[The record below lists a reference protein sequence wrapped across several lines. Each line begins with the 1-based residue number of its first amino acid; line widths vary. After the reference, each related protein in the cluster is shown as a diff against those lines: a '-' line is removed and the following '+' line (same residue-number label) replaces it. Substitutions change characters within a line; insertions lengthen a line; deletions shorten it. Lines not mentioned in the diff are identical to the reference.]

1 MSLELLHFFYILVMP
16 KTKATAL
23 AATSKKPRTTKKP
36 ATKIARLSKKTKSVL
51 VDVIEDEPL
60 LAEAAIRP
68 ESFFQVRATSHE
80 DNQEIDSQKKF
91 FSDLVSEI
99 KAKGEDPA
107 KKEKNSKSDKSARS
121 LGLYRRLVIKFVI
134 LVVILA
140 AAVAYFSFSQLTIN
154 LSLKG
159 EAVNDNLLLKVTN
172 TASAQST
179 STPQVSDQTD
189 PREVIGGEIKAVT
202 TNVSRSYAASGETYL
217 GEEVVGKVRLI
228 NDYNK
233 NQALVATTRIL
244 SQDGKLFRLKNAV
257 NVPAGGEVSVDI
269 YADKPAADLAIE
281 PTTFTIPGL
290 WLGLQDKI
298 YAKSDEKFI
307 YTQKVKKYVNVSDLE
322 RATKD
327 ITDVLLKTA
336 KEQAGAGLAAGN
348 NWLYLA
354 GDSPTVKIDAKN
366 GSQQAEFTAQASGRI
381 IAVYFSKDQA
391 AKLAAAKL
399 NLLIPDD
406 KELLEFKPENISYS
420 LEDYDAASDSA
431 TVKAVFNGV
440 MILKGDSEVI
450 NPKQLVNLTADQIVT
465 YLKSRPEIKDY
476 TLNFSPGFLKKAPS
490 LADRIKIIINKN

>member
-1 MSLELLHFFYILVMP
+1 MP
-16 KTKATAL
+16 KTKATGL
-23 AATSKKPRTTKKP
+23 AAAPKKSRTTKKP
-36 ATKIARLSKKTKSVL
+36 AAKTSRPPKKTKSVL
-51 VDVIEDEPL
+51 VDIIEDEPL
-60 LAEAAIRP
+60 LEEAAIEP
-68 ESFFQVRATSHE
+68 EPFFKVRETRHE

-99 KAKGEDPA
+99 KAKSEDQS
-107 KKEKNSKSDKSARS
+107 KKEKNSKPDKSARS

-134 LVVILA
+134 LVFILA
-140 AAVAYFSFSQLTIN
+140 AAVAYFSFSQLTVN

-159 EAVNDNLLLKVTN
+159 EVVNDNLLLKVTN
-172 TASAQST
+172 AAGAQATST
-179 STPQVSDQTD
+179 SLTSDQTD
-189 PREVIGGEIKAVT
+189 PREPIVGEIKEVV
-202 TNVSRSYAASGETYL
+202 TNVERSYVASGETYL
-217 GEEVVGKVRLI
+217 GEEVVGMVRLI
-228 NDYNK
+228 NNYNK

-257 NVPAGGEVSVDI
+257 TIPAGGEVSADI

-298 YAKSDEKFI
+298 YAKSDEKFV

-327 ITDVLLKTA
+327 ITDVLLKAA
-336 KEQAGAGLAAGN
+336 KEQAGSGLAVNN
-348 NWLYLA
+348 NWLYLT
-354 GDSPTVKIDAKN
+354 GESPTVKINAKN

-381 IAVYFSKDQA
+381 IAVYFPKDQA

-406 KELLEFKPENISYS
+406 KELLEFKPESISYS
-420 LEDYDAASDSA
+420 LEDYDPISQSA

-440 MILKGDSEVI
+440 MILKGDSEFI
-450 NPKQLVNLTADQIVT
+450 NPKQLVNLTADQIAT

-476 TLNFSPGFLKKAPS
+476 TLSFSPGFIKKAPS
-490 LADRIKIIINKN
+490 LADRIKIVINKNQ